1 MLTLPTSRTHRER
14 KEAYTKGLEN
24 EVVQLRAN
32 EARIMQETKALYSE
46 INMLKNTL
54 RQNGIPVPTVGHQ
67 GAPGTVIGEALGVPL
82 FSLSIQNARS
92 RTEHQRITI
101 QKNVANV
108 SERRQGPATT
118 VEDVQ
123 VALARMAP
131 NSNFSQRKFPARKFH
146 SDSPCSLT
154 QQLLRYQ
161 LKRYLPI
168 SLTCRRP

>member
-1 MLTLPTSRTHRER
+1 VLTLSTSRTHRER

-32 EARIMQETKALYSE
+32 EARIMQETKALYAE
-46 INMLKNTL
+46 INMLRNTL
-54 RQNGIPVPTVGHQ
+54 RQNSIPVPTVGQ
-67 GAPGTVIGEALGVPL
+67 QVAPDTAIGEALGVPS

-101 QKNVANV
+101 QKNVTNV
-108 SERRQGPATT
+108 SERLQGPATT

-123 VALARMAP
+123 GALARTAL
-131 NSNFSQRKFPARKFH
+131 NSNFSQRKFPAHKFQ

-161 LKRYLPI
+161 LKRYLLI
-168 SLTCRRP
+168 SLTCHRP